1 MCSASV
7 GSAPVSDKNP
17 FRIVPVE
24 LLDLAFRALDDAETE
39 IEAFE
44 HDASWYT
51 ASQKMMDRIE
61 QAKKRLK
68 DYIK

>member
-1 MCSASV
+1 M
-7 GSAPVSDKNP
+7 SDKSP
-17 FRIVPVE
+17 HRVVPVDLLE
-24 LLDLAFRALDDAETE
+24 LAHRALDDAETE

-44 HDASWYT
+44 KQLDYYT

-68 DYIK
+68 EFLK

>member
-1 MCSASV
+1 MDAKSQ
-7 GSAPVSDKNP
+7 
-17 FRIVPVE
+17 FRIVPYE
-24 LLDLAFRALDDAETE
+24 LLELAHRALDDAETE

-61 QAKKRLK
+61 KAKTGLK
-68 DYIK
+68 GYIK